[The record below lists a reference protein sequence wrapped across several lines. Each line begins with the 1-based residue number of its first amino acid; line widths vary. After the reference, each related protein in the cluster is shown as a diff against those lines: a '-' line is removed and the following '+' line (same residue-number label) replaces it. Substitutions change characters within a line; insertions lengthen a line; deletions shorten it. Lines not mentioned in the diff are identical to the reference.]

1 MPASAHAAAPHP
13 PAQPDPAASGQT
25 LRARTGRP
33 LALPLLA
40 AAVILFALY
49 FLVTYL
55 PARGN
60 GSDFQ
65 VFYAGAVAD
74 RHGVNPFDWPNLWRV
89 EQQVYNGGVGHG
101 TPFAFAPYADPPP
114 FALLLRPLTAIS
126 EAAAYRLWATVILLC
141 GALGA
146 YLAVP
151 SWPARPRILAAAL
164 TAISPVVLFDLRL
177 GQNSTPLLLALG
189 AAIWFTARKQPL
201 IAGLCLGCGLLKPH
215 LMLPIALIVV
225 LAAPREARKPMAA
238 GVLIAALAWGLVGVL
253 FDGGFAAYGHWLSSA
268 RQFGDSIRHQPDLAS
283 IPGMYLGTASTAMSG
298 LLNAVCLAGAA
309 GIIVRLAIRARHGDP
324 RARQDLLGGGIAV
337 YLALSPYVHT
347 SDQVLLVPALLT
359 LIGPNADGLRDHAV
373 GLAAAAV
380 ILAPMVVLRDYHTT
394 GINALPALCVALA
407 YWLRR
412 PPVELEGQA
421 HV

>member
-1 MPASAHAAAPHP
+1 MPAPAHAAAHP
-13 PAQPDPAASGQT
+13 PAQTDPTASGQVF
-25 LRARTGRP
+25 RAPSRRP
-33 LALPLLA
+33 LALPWLIA
-40 AAVILFALY
+40 AIVAFALY
-49 FLVTYL
+49 YLVAYL

-74 RHGVNPFDWPNLWRV
+74 QHGVNPFDWPSMWQV

-101 TPFAFAPYADPPP
+101 APFAFAPYADPPP
-114 FALLLRPLTAIS
+114 FALLSRPLTS
-126 EAAAYRLWATVILLC
+126 LNEADAYRLWAVFILLC

-151 SWPARPRILAAAL
+151 EWPSRSRILAATL

-189 AAIWFTARKQPL
+189 AALWFTARKQPL
-201 IAGLCLGCGLLKPH
+201 VAGLCLGCGLLKPH
-215 LMLPIALIVV
+215 LMLPIAVIVI

-238 GVLIAALAWGLVGVL
+238 GLLIAALTWGLVGIL

-283 IPGMYLGTASTAMSG
+283 IPGLYLGTAGATMSG

-309 GIIVRLAIRARHGDP
+309 GIIALLAIRAAHGVP
-324 RARQDLLGGGIAV
+324 WTRQDLLGAGIAT
-337 YLALSPYVHT
+337 YLALSPY
-347 SDQVLLVPALLT
+347 
-359 LIGPNADGLRDHAV
+359 
-373 GLAAAAV
+373 
-380 ILAPMVVLRDYHTT
+380 
-394 GINALPALCVALA
+394 
-407 YWLRR
+407 
-412 PPVELEGQA
+412 
-421 HV
+421 